1 VRRGRTCAL
10 ALLAFLASNA
20 ALANGRFP
28 AAGQIVFDPED
39 SQNVALRTTFGL
51 LISRDRGETFD
62 FVCESA
68 LRLGV
73 EEDPMLAFTASGPLV
88 VATFGG
94 VLTSYDGCSYAFV
107 PELEGQIVLDLARS
121 NGAPDT
127 LVAFRLLGRG
137 GGLYDSG
144 LVRSEDGGRS
154 WTFLPLL
161 PIEYLPI
168 TVDIGAHSSR
178 VYLSARRGADD
189 EFDSALL
196 VSSDGGESF
205 ETRVIPSTR
214 GQHLA
219 YIAGVHPND
228 VDRLWVR
235 IDDPDGTVLV
245 ETRDAG
251 ETFET
256 LFEAQGLLTGFAV
269 APGGETVAFGGRD
282 DGLWISETDGAV
294 ERRSD
299 VGPTCLAWSGDGLW
313 ACSDAQVTGFSLG
326 RSSDE
331 GRTFQPLLEF
341 SDLCG
346 TSSCGAESDVGVLC
360 PNDWIGVAPALAAEC
375 TGETD
380 AGPGDALHPAAR
392 GGCSVVFQ
400 GRTGPA
406 ERGWWILAFF
416 VALIVFRRRR
426 SVLTPSGAS
435 GDRAARARIR
445 VGAVPKSGKRASARD
460 VATRPRQRT
469 APKGKLRFPSNP
481 LSLRAQRRRLS

>member
-1 VRRGRTCAL
+1 VTRGRACAL
-10 ALLAFLASNA
+10 AMLVFLGSNT

-39 SQNVALRTTFGL
+39 ARHIAVRTTFGL

-94 VLTSYDGCSYAFV
+94 VLTSYDGCSYQFV

-121 NGAPDT
+121 RSAPDT

-137 GGLYDSG
+137 GGLYDSS
-144 LVRSEDGGRS
+144 LVRSEDGGRT

-168 TVDIGAHSSR
+168 TVDIAAHSSR
-178 VYLSARRGADD
+178 VYLSARRGAGD
-189 EFDSALL
+189 EFDSVLL
-196 VSSDGGESF
+196 VSSDGGETF
-205 ETRVIPSTR
+205 ETRVIPGTS

-228 VDRLWVR
+228 TERLWVR
-235 IDDPDGTVLV
+235 VDDPDGTVLI

-251 ETFET
+251 VTFEPV
-256 LFEAQGLLTGFAV
+256 FEADGLLTGFAV
-269 APGGETVAFGGRD
+269 APDGESVAFGGRD
-282 DGLWISETDGAV
+282 DGLWVSATEGQV

-299 VGPTCLAWSGDGLW
+299 VGPTCLAWNDDGLLV
-313 ACSDAQVTGFSLG
+313 CSDSQLTGFSLG

-331 GRTFQPLLEF
+331 GRTFESLLVY
-341 SDLCG
+341 SVLCG
-346 TSSCGAESDVGVLC
+346 RSSCGADTDVGALC
-360 PNDWIGVAPALAAEC
+360 PNDWLNVAPSVGAEC
-375 TGETD
+375 DET
-380 AGPGDALHPAAR
+380 GDAPRPRAR
-392 GGCSVVFQ
+392 GGCSAF
-400 GRTGPA
+400 PA
-406 ERGWWILAFF
+406 AG
-416 VALIVFRRRR
+416 
-426 SVLTPSGAS
+426 GK
-435 GDRAARARIR
+435 R
-445 VGAVPKSGKRASARD
+445 VGAGFLLAALVAILFAR
-460 VATRPRQRT
+460 VAHRVN
-469 APKGKLRFPSNP
+469 AG
-481 LSLRAQRRRLS
+481 A